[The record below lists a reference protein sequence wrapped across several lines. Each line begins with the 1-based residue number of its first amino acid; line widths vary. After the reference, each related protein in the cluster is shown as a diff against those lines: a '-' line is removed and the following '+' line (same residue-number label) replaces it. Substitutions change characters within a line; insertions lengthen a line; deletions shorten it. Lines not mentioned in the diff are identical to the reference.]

1 MSKKKIIV
9 FEGIEGSGKSFHLNN
24 LKKFLNKKKIKSISI
39 REPGG
44 SKNSEKI
51 RRLILN
57 NKSNFNKYADL
68 MLYLS
73 ARCENIEKLIKPN
86 YKKKVILIDRFIDST
101 LAYQGYGMN
110 IDKNLIKK
118 INKIIM
124 GKLKVDFTFLHTVNN
139 INLKKRLL
147 KRKSLNR
154 YDRFKMSFYKKVQNG
169 FITISKNNKK
179 KYMIIDSNDKI
190 SSNKSKIEKKIV
202 KILKL

>member
-73 ARCENIEKLIKPN
+73 ARCENKEKLIKPN
-86 YKKKVILIDRFIDST
+86 
-101 LAYQGYGMN
+101 
-110 IDKNLIKK
+110 
-118 INKIIM
+118 
-124 GKLKVDFTFLHTVNN
+124 
-139 INLKKRLL
+139 
-147 KRKSLNR
+147 
-154 YDRFKMSFYKKVQNG
+154 
-169 FITISKNNKK
+169 
-179 KYMIIDSNDKI
+179 
-190 SSNKSKIEKKIV
+190 
-202 KILKL
+202 

>member
-124 GKLKVDFTFLHTVNN
+124 SKLKVDFTFLHTVNN